1 MLKYTVD
8 SLNLQNKTEALLAVP
23 IALIIAYGALRLSNV
38 LLGEIRN
45 TLFGRVTERAMRRV
59 GLKVFKHLHRL
70 DLNFHLNRQ
79 TPHGVRQDQGVASH
93 GIAPDPSVRRIT
105 IPSRAVSPRPA
116 ALLRREGPSG

>member
-23 IALIIAYGALRLSNV
+23 IALIIAYGALRLSNM
-38 LLGEIRN
+38 LLGEIRD

-79 TPHGVRQDQGVASH
+79 TPHGVRQDQGAGTARIRFIRGFLARV
-93 GIAPDPSVRRIT
+93 VRV
-105 IPSRAVSPRPA
+105 RAGVLSDA
-116 ALLRREGPSG
+116 